1 MPSTLPTDHSPT
13 NMPGTLFV
21 VATPIGNL
29 EDITLRAL
37 RILKEVDLIAAED
50 TRHTR
55 KLLSHYKISTPL
67 VSYHDHNKE
76 IRAPE
81 LISKLQKKI
90 NIALVTDAG
99 TPSISDPGFF
109 LVCRA
114 IEADIPIVPIPG
126 VCAAITALSVSGLPS
141 DKFLFVG
148 FLPRKKNKRIEVL
161 QGLKGE
167 TKTIIFYESPRR
179 LLATLSELT
188 DIVGDRKGALAR
200 ELTKHYEEIIRGRLS
215 QIVETVSNRE
225 SIKGECTLLIEGKR
239 EEEDTSQPL
248 FVEQLHRLQ
257 NDPNIS
263 LKDAVKIV
271 VEEQGLPR
279 NRVYREA
286 LKIWRG

>member
-1 MPSTLPTDHSPT
+1 MPSILPTDSPT
-13 NMPGTLFV
+13 NILGTLFV

-55 KLLSHYKISTPL
+55 KLLSRYNISTPL
-67 VSYHDHNKE
+67 ISYHNHNE
-76 IRAPE
+76 ATRTPE
-81 LISKLQKKI
+81 LLSKLQKKV
-90 NIALVTDAG
+90 NVALVTDAG
-99 TPSISDPGFF
+99 TPSVSDPGFL

-148 FLPRKKNKRIEVL
+148 FLPRKKNNRIEVL
-161 QGLKGE
+161 QRLKGE

-179 LLATLSELT
+179 LLATLSELI
-188 DIVGDRKGALAR
+188 DVVGDRKGVLAR

-215 QIVETVSNRE
+215 QVVETVSNRE
-225 SIKGECTLLIEGKR
+225 SIKGECTLLIEGKK
-239 EEEDTSQPL
+239 EEQDTSNSS
-248 FVEQLHRLQ
+248 FIVQLRRLR
-257 NDPNIS
+257 NDPDIS

-271 VEEQGLPR
+271 VEEHGLPR
-279 NRVYREA
+279 SRVYREA
-286 LKIWRG
+286 LKVWKEI